1 MPDGFA
7 PTSVLV
13 CQVGG
18 QMRDGVGTWTAVTAT
33 SRDGSATD
41 MAALVAA
48 LDGAVGSSSGPGPA
62 RSCSPS
68 DHPMVLWLLDA
79 LDRAVRPT
87 VAVDGCG
94 APTAALQAALD
105 RLAVTDAV
113 DRPVELLSAT
123 P

>member
-1 MPDGFA
+1 MP
-7 PTSVLV
+7 
-13 CQVGG
+13 
-18 QMRDGVGTWTAVTAT
+18 DGVGTWTAVTAT

-87 VAVDGCG
+87 VAVDACG
-94 APTAALQAALD
+94 APTAALRTALD
-105 RLAVTDAV
+105 RLAVTGAV